1 MDTVY
6 RRCAAV
12 DVHLKS
18 NEVCVRLA
26 EEGETRSEVPPSA
39 RRRGPEQ
46 NDE

>member
-26 EEGETRSEVPPSA
+26 EEGENPERGASFGTTTRA
-39 RRRGPEQ
+39 RTE
-46 NDE
+46 